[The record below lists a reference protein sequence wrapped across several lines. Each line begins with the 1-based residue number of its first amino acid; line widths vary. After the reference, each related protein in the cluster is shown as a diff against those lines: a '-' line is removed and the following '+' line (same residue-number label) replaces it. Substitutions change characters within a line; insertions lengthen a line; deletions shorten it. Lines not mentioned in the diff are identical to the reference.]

1 MTYTKAPPMKGI
13 LLILTLLLA
22 LSVSTP
28 PHDDADRR
36 PAANPPAAEEIAL
49 LEELAQWVGYEN
61 EGEDVLAT
69 GSLGEIIRARSTSFD
84 VFRLRHSDRSSS
96 PLSGLPFGHEIRLV
110 AERYDIDALLIAAIV
125 EVESGFNPTA
135 VSGKGATGLMQL
147 MPGNIAEEGRDQLTD
162 PRFNLT
168 HGVRY
173 LSQLL
178 RQYEGDLELT
188 LAAYNAGPGNV
199 RKFGGLPPFR
209 ETRQFVDRVLGIYI
223 GHHRGLWQASEER
236 EMLASAEQA
245 SALVRE
251 FRG

>member
-1 MTYTKAPPMKGI
+1 MTYTKAPMQGI

-22 LSVSTP
+22 LSASNP
-28 PHDDADRR
+28 PYDDADKR
-36 PAANPPAAEEIAL
+36 PAGNPPAAEEIAL

-61 EGEDVLAT
+61 GGDDVLET
-69 GSLGEIIRARSTSFD
+69 GSLGKIVRARSTSFD
-84 VFRLRHSDRSSS
+84 VFRQRHTSLSGRPLR
-96 PLSGLPFGHEIRLV
+96 GLPFGNEIRLA
-110 AERYDIDALLIAAIV
+110 AERYDIDALLVAAIV

-147 MPGNIAEEGRDQLTD
+147 MPGNIAEESRDLLTD
-162 PRFNLT
+162 PRVNLT

-245 SALVRE
+245 SALMRE